1 MIFGPLSGSRQRG
14 KKSIPEQKY
23 LVKPPGPAENRRMN
37 KYINFEDNIFILNIR
52 IRMIQD
58 LLILD
63 TDADLFLNKTLED
76 IDFINAGLA
85 SLLGNLKE
93 NFRLLDRDEQF
104 HNLLNTERQF
114 CEVLSEMDQ
123 GEGNISGIQY
133 PELRERVEF
142 LLNRS
147 RERQHAIEDLI
158 VEAKQLNLEPVVGYD
173 ELHELLNR

>member
-1 MIFGPLSGSRQRG
+1 
-14 KKSIPEQKY
+14 
-23 LVKPPGPAENRRMN
+23 MN